1 MDLSTRIFILRH
13 RLQANVVLVQFPSPF
28 LFRFRFGLA
37 SIVSVSV
44 EILEA
49 VESSLPIK
57 DAAPNILLL
66 PIYLR
71 PLKLALLIK
80 GGTE

>member
-37 SIVSVSV
+37 SIVNVSV

-57 DAAPNILLL
+57 DAAPSILLL